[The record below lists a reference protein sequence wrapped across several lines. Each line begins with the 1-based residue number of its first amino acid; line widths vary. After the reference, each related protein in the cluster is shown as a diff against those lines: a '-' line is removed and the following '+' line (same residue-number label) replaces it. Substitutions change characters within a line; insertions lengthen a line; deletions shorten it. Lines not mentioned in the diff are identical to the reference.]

1 MQRGH
6 GATPDDAGK
15 EPDMAKKSTPRNG
28 DGRGRADDAPG
39 RADMAERQGEFNE
52 LTQRLGERVKQYRAR
67 RGMSRKVLSQQSGVS
82 ERYLAQLESGQANV
96 SFNILWNLAV
106 TMNTSVTDLLQDH
119 AIESPD
125 LILAK
130 RLLENL
136 TPEEQSTAYAL
147 LRQRF
152 GGAETTTGRVA
163 LIGLRGAGKT
173 TLGKLLARH
182 FDVPFIRITTMVEQM
197 AGMDLPEI
205 FLTMGQKGYR
215 RLEYNA
221 LQAAIS
227 DHEHAVIEAGGSLVS
242 EPETFDLFLNSC
254 FTVWIKASP
263 EEHMR
268 RVMEQGD
275 MRPMEGHQRAMEDL
289 KTILESRKSFYG
301 RADAALDTSGRTVE
315 DCGEELVRM
324 ATPFLT
330 KSDSGG
336 NSGSG
341 AKAAQ

>member
-1 MQRGH
+1 MV
-6 GATPDDAGK
+6 
-15 EPDMAKKSTPRNG
+15 
-28 DGRGRADDAPG
+28 
-39 RADMAERQGEFNE
+39 ERQGEFSN
-52 LTQRLGERVKQYRAR
+52 LTRRLGERVKRYRAR

-96 SFNILWNLAV
+96 SFNILWNLAG

-119 AIESPD
+119 GNESPD

-130 RLLENL
+130 RLLESL
-136 TPEEQSTAYAL
+136 SPEELSIAYNL

-152 GGAETTTGRVA
+152 GGAQTTTGRVA

-173 TLGKLLARH
+173 TLGRLLATH
-182 FDVPFIRITTMVEQM
+182 YDVPFIRITTLVEQM
-197 AGMDLPEI
+197 AGMELPEI

-227 DHEHAVIEAGGSLVS
+227 EHEHAVIEAGGSLVS
-242 EPETFDLFLNSC
+242 EPETFELFLTSC
-254 FTVWIKASP
+254 FTVWIKATP

-289 KTILESRKSFYG
+289 KTILEARRNFYG
-301 RADAALDTSGRTVE
+301 RADAALDTSQRQVE
-315 DCGEELVRM
+315 DCVAELVDLC
-324 ATPFLT
+324 APFLT
-330 KSDSGG
+330 KPDTSDTT
-336 NSGSG
+336 
-341 AKAAQ
+341 AAQ

>member
-1 MQRGH
+1 
-6 GATPDDAGK
+6 
-15 EPDMAKKSTPRNG
+15 MARKSTPRND
-28 DGRGRADDAPG
+28 DGRGQAEAPG
-39 RADMAERQGEFNE
+39 RASSSERTDTTERQAEFSE

-106 TMNTSVTDLLQDH
+106 TMNTSVTDLLNDH
-119 AIESPD
+119 GAENPD

-130 RLLENL
+130 RLLDNL
-136 TPEEQSTAYAL
+136 TPEEQSIAYTL

-152 GGAETTTGRVA
+152 GGSEITTGRVA

-173 TLGKLLARH
+173 TLGKLVAQH
-182 FDVPFIRITTMVEQM
+182 FDVPFIRITPLVEQM

-227 DHEHAVIEAGGSLVS
+227 ENERAVIEAGGSLVS

-289 KTILESRKSFYG
+289 KAILESRKSFYG
-301 RADAALDTSGRTVE
+301 RADAMLDTSGRSVE
-315 DCGEELVRM
+315 DCEQELVRLS
-324 ATPFLT
+324 APFLT
-330 KSDSGG
+330 KTD
-336 NSGSG
+336 NDAPSGSG
-341 AKAAQ
+341 TTTAQ